1 MIINPAKSF
10 LFSFCFFSSNN
21 ERNYFTLCN
30 ILSMNYFYT
39 LIVIPGKY
47 LKNYFEQEHEF

>member
-30 ILSMNYFYT
+30 MLSMNYFYT